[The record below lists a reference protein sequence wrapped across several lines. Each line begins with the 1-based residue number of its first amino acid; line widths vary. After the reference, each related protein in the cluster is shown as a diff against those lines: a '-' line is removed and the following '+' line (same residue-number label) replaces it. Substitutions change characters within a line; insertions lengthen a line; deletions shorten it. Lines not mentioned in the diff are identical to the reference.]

1 MKKIIFL
8 LFCFSST
15 LGISQ
20 KQYLTFKS
28 GFTTGLTG
36 LGNWKEY
43 ASIYND
49 DNRDFLKTKLG
60 KMNFT
65 NGYELGL
72 GYNII
77 SADNIAITIEFI
89 NERKMATT
97 SAEFKDPALGERV
110 FDARYTTNTFVF
122 SFGGSMEHVA
132 LTAGIYLGLSQT
144 NLSAY
149 KKYSDGTI
157 SYGNEN
163 GSNGTYKAN
172 GFCTGLKIG
181 ADFFLTQNIHL
192 YTNILAG
199 ATLDLG
205 SDTPLPTASGFAFP
219 LIYVNKHLTFQVGT
233 RIGINW

>member
-1 MKKIIFL
+1 MKKIVLMIFCL
-8 LFCFSST
+8 NILN
-15 LGISQ
+15 GISQ
-20 KQYLTFKS
+20 DKYLTFKS
-28 GFTTGLTG
+28 GFTTGITG

-60 KMNFT
+60 RMNFT

-72 GYNII
+72 GYNIV
-77 SADNIAITIEFI
+77 SADNIAITIEII

-97 SAEFKDPALGERV
+97 SAEFKDPALGKRV

-122 SFGGSMEHVA
+122 SFGGKGDNMA
-132 LTAGIYLGLSQT
+132 LTAGVYLGFSQT

-163 GSNGTYKAN
+163 GSNGTYRAA
-172 GFCTGLKIG
+172 GFCTGFKIG
-181 ADFFLTQNIHL
+181 ADLFLTENIHL
-192 YTNILAG
+192 YTNILGG
-199 ATLDLG
+199 ATIDLS
-205 SDTPLPTASGFAFP
+205 SDTPLPTAGLAFP
-219 LIYVNKHLTFQVGT
+219 LIYVNKHLTLQIGT